1 MAVFWKVAETG
12 SFRGAAKALGLSPS
26 VVSHH
31 VSKLEKQLGVA
42 LLYRSTRRLSLTTD
56 GAELFAAS
64 GDMVAAAQA
73 GLDAIKTRANQAS
86 GRLRVA
92 AAGAVFE
99 SSPYFDHLM
108 AFTREF
114 PKVDLSIS
122 FSDQMIEMIGSAYD
136 VALRVGWLQDSQYK
150 ARKLADLSRVFVAA
164 PDVAAAKTVPKH
176 IDGLSEWPWIK
187 LAQVPIRWQLT
198 NRSGEHPAT
207 EPKPALEVDSV
218 IALCEAARQGI
229 GAAAV
234 PRPLVAEDIKAGR
247 LVVLSPNW
255 DLMPV
260 GVYAVWPNNVAQGS
274 LAIQFVRFMAA
285 RMTNK

>member
-164 PDVAAAKTVPKH
+164 PDVAAAKTVPKCPSG
-176 IDGLSEWPWIK
+176 DFMSRMNRLS
-187 LAQVPIRWQLT
+187 
-198 NRSGEHPAT
+198 
-207 EPKPALEVDSV
+207 
-218 IALCEAARQGI
+218 
-229 GAAAV
+229 GA
-234 PRPLVAEDIKAGR
+234 P
-247 LVVLSPNW
+247 S
-255 DLMPV
+255 
-260 GVYAVWPNNVAQGS
+260 
-274 LAIQFVRFMAA
+274 
-285 RMTNK
+285 

>member
-1 MAVFWKVAETG
+1 M
-12 SFRGAAKALGLSPS
+12 
-26 VVSHH
+26 
-31 VSKLEKQLGVA
+31 
-42 LLYRSTRRLSLTTD
+42 
-56 GAELFAAS
+56 
-64 GDMVAAAQA
+64 
-73 GLDAIKTRANQAS
+73 
-86 GRLRVA
+86 
-92 AAGAVFE
+92 
-99 SSPYFDHLM
+99 
-108 AFTREF
+108 
-114 PKVDLSIS
+114 
-122 FSDQMIEMIGSAYD
+122 
-136 VALRVGWLQDSQYK
+136 
-150 ARKLADLSRVFVAA
+150 
-164 PDVAAAKTVPKH
+164 
-176 IDGLSEWPWIK
+176 
-187 LAQVPIRWQLT
+187 PIRWQLT